1 MSLVEL
7 KGISKR
13 YNRAIVLNDL
23 GLKIEEGE
31 FVALIGRS
39 GSGKSTLLRILG
51 GLEPPDAGSVQF
63 AGEEITRLRE
73 AALSRF
79 RRRSVGFVFQAFNLV
94 ETLTVAENAG
104 IPLHLNGVE
113 RSDIRKRVDELLS
126 SLGIAEHA
134 DKFPD
139 TLSGGEQ
146 QRAAIARALAHRPRL
161 VIADEPTGNLD
172 DQTAASVMELLV
184 LECQRQRASL
194 IVATHSDEVKIRS
207 NRTLQL
213 MGGRIETVSS

>member
-1 MSLVEL
+1 MSLVQL
-7 KGISKR
+7 KGISQR
-13 YNRAIVLNDL
+13 YHRAVVLRDIDL
-23 GLKIEEGE
+23 CIDEGE

-51 GLEPPDAGSVQF
+51 GLEPPDAGSVLF
-63 AGEEITRLRE
+63 DDAEIT
-73 AALSRF
+73 ALNEPALANF
-79 RRRSVGFVFQAFNLV
+79 RRQSLGFVFQSFNLI

-104 IPLHLNGVE
+104 ISLHLNGLDQT
-113 RSDIRKRVDELLS
+113 DIRHRVDELLAR
-126 SLGIAEHA
+126 LGIIEHA

-172 DQTAASVMELLV
+172 DQTAASVMELLAE
-184 LECQRQRASL
+184 ECQRHSASL
-194 IVATHSDEVKIRS
+194 IVATHSDEVKVRS
-207 NRTLQL
+207 NRTLQIVS
-213 MGGRIETVSS
+213 GGIETLP